1 MKNLKLNPDFGKM
14 VVAHGYELD
23 PKEQYCICLNDEMEQ
38 QANIL
43 GAVQTMG
50 LPAISDYHKW
60 LANNGFNVDMPN
72 PTNEFVALYFGV
84 KPLWVTDLS
93 QGIVVK
99 NKEDDVED
107 DNYYIVMECSRENEG
122 FKYTQ
127 IVLTMGG
134 CM

>member
-1 MKNLKLNPDFGKM
+1 MKNLKLNLDSGKM
-14 VVAHGYELD
+14 AAAHGYKID
-23 PKEQYCICLNDEMEQ
+23 PKEQYCICLDDEMEQ
-38 QANIL
+38 QVNIL

-60 LANNGFNVDMPN
+60 LADKGFNVDMPN
-72 PTNEFVALYFGV
+72 PTNDFVSSYFGV
-84 KPLWVTDLS
+84 EPLWVTDLS

-99 NKEDDVED
+99 NKEDDD
-107 DNYYIVMECSRENEG
+107 YYIVMECSRENEG

-127 IVLTMGG
+127 IILTMGG